1 MRPFTPNFREMR
13 FDFLSKENMN
23 RNSIIVFVCEHGA
36 AKSVIAAAYFNKL
49 AGEKG
54 LNHQAMAR
62 GTNPDLTLSP
72 HTITGLPEDGLSPSE
87 SVPQKLT
94 IADVEAA
101 QRIITFCE
109 LPVEYHGKAI
119 IERWD
124 GVPPV
129 SENYEKARDAIIE
142 QISHLINT

>member
-1 MRPFTPNFREMR
+1 MPNFREMR

-23 RNSIIVFVCEHGA
+23 QNSIVVFVCEHGA

-62 GTNPDLTLSP
+62 GTNPDPTLSP
-72 HTITGLPEDGLSPSE
+72 HTVTGLLEDGLSPGE
-87 SVPQKLT
+87 SVPRKLT
-94 IADVEAA
+94 VADVEAA
-101 QRIITFCE
+101 QRIITFCQ
-109 LPVEYHGKAI
+109 LQVEYQEKAI

-129 SENYEKARDAIIE
+129 SEDYKKARDAIIE
-142 QISHLINT
+142 QIGHLINK